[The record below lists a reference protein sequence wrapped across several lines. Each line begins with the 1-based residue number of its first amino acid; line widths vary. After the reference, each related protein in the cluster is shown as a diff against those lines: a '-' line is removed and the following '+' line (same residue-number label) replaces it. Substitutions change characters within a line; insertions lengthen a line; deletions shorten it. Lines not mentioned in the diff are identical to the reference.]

1 VKGHLDADTVA
12 AFREDLLP
20 GRKAAQV
27 AAHLA
32 ACPQCAEI
40 DAQLTA
46 VTSIL
51 AHAPTPPMPASLAA
65 RLDAALAAEVAAR
78 AAGTA
83 GMSTTG
89 TSTPAQPSPGP
100 ASPGHA
106 GPGRAGPGSTGPGS
120 TGPGRT
126 GPGHAGPGRTGP
138 GSTGRRRRAAWSRS
152 GLSLRLATVAAA
164 VVLVAGGGYAV
175 ARLVSA
181 STGGVAGSS
190 AGASEPHSAL
200 SRRAA
205 PALGPEAA
213 GAAAGLRVVESGTD
227 YRPGQVRAQV
237 GAVLKRYPATR
248 RVPGSATTFAPA
260 ATLPPGFPQLAGCLR
275 RLADGARP
283 RLVDLARYGTRP
295 AAIIVL
301 PVTGRPTL
309 RVLVVGTGCS
319 ARGSDLITSF
329 TLPSTG

>member
-1 VKGHLDADTVA
+1 MKGHLDADTVA
-12 AFREDLLP
+12 AFREELLP

-78 AAGTA
+78 AASTA

-89 TSTPAQPSPGP
+89 TSTPAQPSP
-100 ASPGHA
+100 
-106 GPGRAGPGSTGPGS
+106 
-120 TGPGRT
+120 
-126 GPGHAGPGRTGP
+126 
-138 GSTGRRRRAAWSRS
+138 GRRRRAAWSRS

-181 STGGVAGSS
+181 STGGVAVSS

-200 SRRAA
+200 SRPAA
-205 PALGPEAA
+205 PAVGPEAA
-213 GAAAGLRVVESGTD
+213 GVAAGLPVVESGTD

-295 AAIIVL
+295 AAVIVL
-301 PVTGRPTL
+301 PVTGKPTL

>member
-1 VKGHLDADTVA
+1 MKGHLDADTVA

-32 ACPQCAEI
+32 ACPQCAGI

-78 AAGTA
+78 AASTG

-89 TSTPAQPSPGP
+89 TSTPARPSPGP
-100 ASPGHA
+100 AGPGHA
-106 GPGRAGPGSTGPGS
+106 GPGRAGPG
-120 TGPGRT
+120 RT
-126 GPGHAGPGRTGP
+126 GPS
-138 GSTGRRRRAAWSRS
+138 STGRRRRAARSRS

-205 PALGPEAA
+205 PAPGPEAA
-213 GAAAGLRVVESGTD
+213 GVAAGLPVVESGTD

-248 RVPGSATTFAPA
+248 RVHGSATTFAPA
-260 ATLPPGFPQLAGCLR
+260 AALPPGFPQLAGCLR

-301 PVTGRPTL
+301 PVTGKPTL